1 MLFDL
6 SGLYKKIKCNGSV
19 NKLPNGITLIAEN
32 VPDYELVNGYID
44 LNVGSAYETPEKKGI
59 MHFLEHL
66 CATHD
71 MNKELGLMGVKIDA
85 ITSPLNI
92 SFPIK
97 GSDNFLLKDNF
108 VKAFK
113 IIKND
118 LFKPSF
124 NHEVIESERL
134 TVKKE
139 IIERNNKFNP
149 YRDIIDSINNYL
161 YGNNPLFKDNAITGS
176 KESVDSITI
185 DNLIDF
191 HNKFFVGSN
200 TIVGLIGD
208 LGPNFELRDE
218 IIKEL
223 SDILKGS
230 LSELISYVPERLF
243 NKNKFLSFNNPQKS
257 SDCNIKIYYQIPIN
271 PVDISKINILM
282 NILGNGFNSLLF
294 KELREKERL
303 IYGLS
308 TKLEGHYITNYLK
321 IEYNVDKS
329 KKDFSIACVN
339 NCINK
344 LKSGDFDKDL
354 IDIFKAR
361 ELPGLIVDVKKVGT
375 IHDYLKIENMGN
387 INTKK

>member
-161 YGNNPLFKDNAITGS
+161 YGNNPFFKDNAITGS

-191 HNKFFVGSN
+191 H
-200 TIVGLIGD
+200 
-208 LGPNFELRDE
+208 
-218 IIKEL
+218 
-223 SDILKGS
+223 
-230 LSELISYVPERLF
+230 
-243 NKNKFLSFNNPQKS
+243 
-257 SDCNIKIYYQIPIN
+257 
-271 PVDISKINILM
+271 
-282 NILGNGFNSLLF
+282 
-294 KELREKERL
+294 
-303 IYGLS
+303 
-308 TKLEGHYITNYLK
+308 
-321 IEYNVDKS
+321 
-329 KKDFSIACVN
+329 
-339 NCINK
+339 
-344 LKSGDFDKDL
+344 
-354 IDIFKAR
+354 
-361 ELPGLIVDVKKVGT
+361 
-375 IHDYLKIENMGN
+375 
-387 INTKK
+387 